1 MFSLLK
7 YEYNPD
13 LSWTVSSW
21 TVYIIYPFTASRFH
35 VLFKCSA
42 EPQKAVAGLV
52 NMVFSADL
60 VLDVSEALKN
70 LFTVLYSGGRGR
82 LSDMS
87 V

>member
-1 MFSLLK
+1 M
-7 YEYNPD
+7 
-13 LSWTVSSW
+13 
-21 TVYIIYPFTASRFH
+21 
-35 VLFKCSA
+35 LFKCSA